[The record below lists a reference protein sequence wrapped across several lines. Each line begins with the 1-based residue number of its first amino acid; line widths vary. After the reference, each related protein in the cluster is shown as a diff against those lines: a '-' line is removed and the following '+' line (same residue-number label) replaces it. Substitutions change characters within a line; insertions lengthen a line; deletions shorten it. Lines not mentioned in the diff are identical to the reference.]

1 VEDLVALSRYLKDNY
16 TDAELR
22 MARYI
27 FETDLLTYSVPLN
40 KGKPGDVD
48 SNISKAS
55 NVLELSYLKFC
66 AKKFDDGDNML
77 ERIFLFFVGYPLREY
92 KNSWKLNL
100 NNIEADLHARCSYCE
115 VDVKSC
121 PFKLYSYISKC
132 LTDNGRDVR
141 TFFSELLDENVIFN
155 KDENLIKTLAA
166 DVQAKI
172 GKYQG
177 NAIDLVGAQMLI
189 NTDSIQLVSEKED
202 KLLYRH
208 LDYNVTTNS
217 FFNNLNEWYK
227 GKVFINKELEIND
240 MKFGDIDSYIFKKSI
255 FDIAAYLKYIAYKN
269 NVDENDIVDAILSN
283 DGFKETEF
291 RMAYYNQY
299 MHQVDALECGEN
311 EKECIREILT
321 YIRNYYSNVDL
332 PYIHFNVALY
342 TKNSLLSDEIIGI
355 LNRYMRTFNY
365 ITNKGTLWVDTEML
379 VKRTKDSSDM
389 IYQVEKMYNDN
400 DIIIFENIE
409 KIRSLNEFRVDAFF
423 TAIEKFN
430 NKNTKSMT
438 IMVGDRNEI
447 ADIAKNHPSIGSVIF
462 NKKINLDNYNSETV
476 LNKIVKKLENVANV
490 DDKFKEVL
498 KEYIEKTYN
507 PKALDEQTYI
517 NKTTEQILFDKYDT
531 LETSKKFEKK
541 DIPEV
546 TNGRK
551 KEEILRDLDELV
563 GLTDVKSSVEELLH
577 FLEYKKKL
585 EEQETKELPEGDK
598 PEDNNKTSNSLNLNM
613 LFKGNSG
620 TGKTTVAKLM
630 AELFYTLGFIKE
642 NKVVEVTSKDLIAVH
657 LGETAPKTQAV
668 IDSALDGVLFIDE
681 AYTIAM
687 SKGTSNYSAECIAT
701 LAKAMEIYHDRLI
714 VIFAGYTKEM
724 NDFINTNQGLMSR
737 IGYELEFPDFSKTE
751 LWTIFEN
758 QAKKQKFK
766 LEDGVKE
773 KIEKIINRNKVGR
786 NFGNARFVTNLFDRL
801 VIIHA
806 SNFTD
811 ESDLKI
817 ITNKDVDT
825 YEMTKKDKS
834 RTVDEIL
841 EELNS
846 LIGLAKVK
854 ETIGGFISVIEL
866 NRKLNRIP
874 DFNMHMIFKGNAGTG
889 KTTVARLLAEV
900 YYNLGYIK
908 RNKLV
913 EVQSQDLIGEF
924 LGQTGPKTQAVIE
937 SALDGVLFIDEA
949 YSIMEHNGTNASYS
963 AECVA
968 TLLKAME
975 DYQGRLIIIF
985 AGYTEEMRKFR
996 DLNPGLKSRVGY
1008 EIDFED
1014 YSVDELLEI
1023 FEKKVHDKKFKVD
1036 DEAKKVVRKIFEDA
1050 KQVENFGNGRFVEN
1064 TVQKVII
1071 EHAKNTRK
1079 VEDEERLL
1087 TFTKEDIPEIKAE
1100 ESKKRIGF

>member
-1 VEDLVALSRYLKDNY
+1 MEDTINFSKYLKDNF

-27 FETDLLTYSVPLN
+27 FEADLLMSNYSVD
-40 KGKPGDVD
+40 KPRNGEPNNQNTK
-48 SNISKAS
+48 SNI
-55 NVLELSYLKFC
+55 LDISYLKFC
-66 AKKFDDGDNML
+66 AKKFDDSENIL
-77 ERIFLFFVGYPLREY
+77 ERIFLFYVGYPLREY
-92 KNSWKLNL
+92 KNSWRLNTS
-100 NNIEADLHARCSYCE
+100 NAENDLKSRCSYCE
-115 VDVKSC
+115 VEISSC
-121 PFKLYSYISKC
+121 PFKLYAYINKV
-132 LTDNGRDVR
+132 LGDYGADPKV
-141 TFFSELLDENVIFN
+141 FFSELLDEKVAYNY
-155 KDENLIKTLAA
+155 DESIIKSVATDL
-166 DVQAKI
+166 QSQI
-172 GKYQG
+172 GIYSG

-189 NTDSIQLVSEKED
+189 NTDSIQLVKEED
-202 KLLYRH
+202 GKLIYRH
-208 LDYNVTTNS
+208 LDYEVTTNS
-217 FFNNLNEWYK
+217 FFNNLNDWFK
-227 GKVFINKELEIND
+227 GKKFITKEIDLND
-240 MKFGDIDSYIFKKSI
+240 VKFGEIDSYIFNKSI

-269 NVDENDIVDAILSN
+269 NIREERVVDTILANDK
-283 DGFKETEF
+283 FKESEL
-291 RMAYYNQY
+291 RVAYYNQY
-299 MHQVDALECGEN
+299 IHQVNMLECGEK
-311 EKECIREILT
+311 EKKAIREIMT
-321 YIRNYYSNVDL
+321 YVKNYYSNVDL
-332 PYIHFNVALY
+332 PYIHFNIALY
-342 TKNSLLSDEIIGI
+342 TKNSFISDAVVNIISRYTRTYNYVK
-355 LNRYMRTFNY
+355 NR
-365 ITNKGTLWVDTEML
+365 GTLWVDTEML
-379 VKRTKDSSDM
+379 VKRTKDSTDM
-389 IYQVEKMYNDN
+389 IFQVEKIYNDN
-400 DIIIFENIE
+400 DIVIFENIE
-409 KIRSLNEFRVDAFF
+409 KIRNLNEFRVDAFL
-423 TAIEKFN
+423 TSLEKFN
-430 NKNTKSMT
+430 SKNQKSIT
-438 IMVGDRNEI
+438 IMVGNKDEI
-447 ADIAKNHPSIGSVIF
+447 SEITKAHPNILQTIF
-462 NKKINLDNYNSETV
+462 NQKIDFESFDAETI
-476 LNKIVKKLENVANV
+476 LNKVTKRLENVQAV
-490 DDKFKEVL
+490 DDKFKSAL
-498 KEYIEKTYN
+498 REYIEKTYN
-507 PKALDEQTYI
+507 EKAMNETAYI
-517 NKTTEQILFDKYDT
+517 NKLTEQIIFGKFDST
-531 LETSKKFEKK
+531 EIGSKFDAK
-541 DIPEV
+541 DIPE
-546 TNGRK
+546 TTGSRR

-563 GLTDVKSSVEELLH
+563 GLTDVKANVEELLR

-585 EEQETKELPEGDK
+585 ENEEDETA
-598 PEDNNKTSNSLNLNM
+598 DNLNLNM

-642 NKVVEVTSKDLIAVH
+642 NKVIEVTSKDLIAVH

-668 IDSALDGVLFIDE
+668 IESALDGVLFIDE

-687 SKGTSNYSAECIAT
+687 SKGSSNYSAECIAT
-701 LAKAMEIYHDRLI
+701 LAKAMEMYHDRLI

-724 NDFINTNQGLMSR
+724 NEFINTNQGLMSR

-751 LWTIFEN
+751 LITIFKN
-758 QAKKQKFK
+758 QAKKQKFE
-766 LEDGVKE
+766 LEDGVE
-773 KIEKIINRNKVGR
+773 AKIKKIINRNRVGR
-786 NFGNARFVTNLFDRL
+786 NFGNARFVNNLFDRL

-806 SNFTD
+806 SNFKD
-811 ESDLKI
+811 EGDLKI

-854 ETIGGFISVIEL
+854 DTIGGFISVIEL
-866 NRKLNRIP
+866 NKKLNRIP

-900 YYNLGYIK
+900 YYNLGYVK

-1014 YSVDELLEI
+1014 YSTDELMDI

-1036 DEAKKVVRKIFEDA
+1036 KSAKKVVRQIFEDA

-1064 TVQKVII
+1064 TVQKIII

-1079 VEDEERLL
+1079 VDDEERLL
-1087 TFTKEDIPEIKAE
+1087 TFTAEDVPEIKAE

>member
-1 VEDLVALSRYLKDNY
+1 MEDIVTLVRYLKDNF
-16 TDAELR
+16 TDSELR

-27 FETDLLTYSVPLN
+27 FETDLLTYNLPTN
-40 KGKPGDVD
+40 KVKPGESDTLKVG
-48 SNISKAS
+48 
-55 NVLELSYLKFC
+55 NVLEMSYLKFC
-66 AKKFDDGDNML
+66 AKKLDDGNNML

-92 KNSWKLNL
+92 KNTWKLNL
-100 NNIEADLHARCSYCE
+100 NNLESDLRARCSYCE
-115 VDVKSC
+115 VDISSC
-121 PFKLYSYISKC
+121 PFKLYSYISKT
-132 LTDNGRDVR
+132 LTDNGKDVR
-141 TFFSELLDENVIFN
+141 SFFSELLDENVVYN
-155 KDENLIKTLAA
+155 KDEKLIKSLAA
-166 DVQAKI
+166 DIQSKV

-202 KLLYRH
+202 KLYYRH
-208 LDYNVTTNS
+208 LDYNITTNS
-217 FFNNLNEWYK
+217 FFNNLNDWYK
-227 GKVFINKELEIND
+227 GKTFINKELDLNE
-240 MKFGDIDSYIFKKSI
+240 MKIGDIDSYIFKKSI

-269 NVDENDIVDAILSN
+269 NVDENDIVDIILSN
-283 DGFKETEF
+283 DGFKEAEF
-291 RMAYYNQY
+291 RAAYYNQY
-299 MHQVDALECGEN
+299 MHQIDLLECGDK
-311 EKECIREILT
+311 EKESIREILT

-342 TKNSLLSDEIIGI
+342 TKNSMISDEVVGI
-355 LNRYMRTFNY
+355 LNRYARTFNY
-365 ITNKGTLWVDTEML
+365 ISNKGTLWVDTEML
-379 VKRTKDSSDM
+379 VKRTKDSTDM
-389 IYQVEKMYNDN
+389 IYQVEKIYNDN
-400 DIIIFENIE
+400 DVVIFENIE

-423 TAIEKFN
+423 TAIEKFH
-430 NKNTKSMT
+430 NKNQKSMT
-438 IMVGDRNEI
+438 IVIGNKNEI
-447 ADIAKNHPSIGSVIF
+447 SDIAKNHPSIENVIL
-462 NKKINLDNYNSETV
+462 NKKINLDSFNSEVV
-476 LNKIVKKLENVANV
+476 LNKIIKKLEAVASV
-490 DDKFKEVL
+490 DEKFKNEL
-498 KEYIEKTYN
+498 KEYVEKTYN
-507 PKALDEQTYI
+507 PKSLDEMTYI
-517 NKTTEQILFDKYDT
+517 NKTSEQILFDKFDT
-531 LETSKKFEKK
+531 METGKKFEAK

-546 TNGRK
+546 VNGRK
-551 KEEILRDLDELV
+551 KEEILRDLDELI
-563 GLTDVKSSVEELLH
+563 GLTDVKASVEELLH

-585 EEQETKELPEGDK
+585 ED
-598 PEDNNKTSNSLNLNM
+598 EDSEASNSLNLNM

-642 NKVVEVTSKDLIAVH
+642 NKVIEVTSKDLIAVH

-724 NDFINTNQGLMSR
+724 NEFINTNQGLMSR

-773 KIEKIINRNKVGR
+773 KIEKIINRNRVGR
-786 NFGNARFVTNLFDRL
+786 NFGNARFVNNLFDRL

-811 ESDLKI
+811 ESDLKA

-825 YEMTKKDKS
+825 YEMTKKDKA

-854 ETIGGFISVIEL
+854 DTIGGFISVIEL
-866 NRKLNRIP
+866 NKKLNRIP

-1023 FEKKVHDKKFKVD
+1023 FEKKVHDRKFKVD
-1036 DEAKKVVRKIFEDA
+1036 KEAKEIVRKIFEDA

-1064 TVQKVII
+1064 TVQRVII

-1079 VEDEERLL
+1079 VDDEERLL